1 MNAYAATAP
10 EEISEAP
17 AAAAS
22 CVEVGASFF
31 SDLVRAHFQ
40 REQERA
46 GGHVSASPA
55 TEELYQEKLEEF
67 ERKEGKLAAV
77 YWSTKTASA
86 IALTI
91 GVPRRQNNPI
101 AETEMEIRI
110 HRVTDWLTKDATPLA
125 NVLHD
130 CDLLAIRAGE
140 ILRGTSERIAMRWIF
155 SVQEHVLGFMERE
168 TDPTPEREAAF
179 IAQQRK
185 ELARI
190 EGYYLRAAAKAG
202 RIVYV
207 TGMLAGA
214 FIFVAGASIA
224 AMLLSRFSDNWDRDM
239 QVFLLCLGAG
249 AVGAL
254 VSVLSRMSSGDEE
267 KFNIDFE
274 VGRPLLRRLGLYKP
288 LVGTVFG
295 VIMYF
300 LLRSG
305 LLLTSPKPAQELY
318 FYGAVAFLAGFSE
331 RFTGVVFGNVE
342 RLVSGEDADAAQPA
356 QPPPEVQTAAA
367 ADAGG

>member
-1 MNAYAATAP
+1 MNAYAAAAP
-10 EEISEAP
+10 QEISEVPSVGSTCA
-17 AAAAS
+17 
-22 CVEVGASFF
+22 EVGAPFF
-31 SDLVRAHFQ
+31 SDLVRAHFR
-40 REQERA
+40 REAERVDN
-46 GGHVSASPA
+46 GVASPDA
-55 TEELYQEKLEEF
+55 EAQFQEKLAEF
-67 ERKEGKLAAV
+67 ERQEGKLAAV
-77 YWSTKTASA
+77 YWSSKTASA

-91 GVPRRQNNPI
+91 GVPRSMRNPV

-110 HRVTDWLTKDATPLA
+110 HRVTDWLTRDATPLA

-155 SVQEHVLGFMERE
+155 SVQEHVLGFVERE
-168 TDPTPEREAAF
+168 TNPKPERITAF
-179 IAQQRK
+179 VTQQRR

-190 EGYYLRAAAKAG
+190 EGYYLRAAAKAA

-207 TGMLAGA
+207 SGMLAGA
-214 FIFVAGASIA
+214 AMFVAGASVA
-224 AMLLSRFSDNWDRDM
+224 AILLDRFSQSWNSDMEVLLLSIA
-239 QVFLLCLGAG
+239 AG

-254 VSVLSRMSSGDEE
+254 VSVLARMSSGDEE

-288 LVGTVFG
+288 LVGAVFG

-305 LLLTSPKPAQELY
+305 LLLTKPDADTELY
-318 FYGAVAFLAGFSE
+318 FYGAVSFLAGFSE

-342 RLVSGEDADAAQPA
+342 RLVSGEEKPEEDT
-356 QPPPEVQTAAA
+356 QPPPAVQAAA
-367 ADAGG
+367 AAER

>member
-1 MNAYAATAP
+1 MHAYAAAAAP
-10 EEISEAP
+10 EEVSEAP
-17 AAAAS
+17 TAAS

-31 SDLVRAHFQ
+31 SDLVRAHFR

-46 GGHVSASPA
+46 GGHGSASPEA
-55 TEELYQEKLEEF
+55 EEQYREKLEEF
-67 ERKEGKLAAV
+67 ERQEGKLAAV

-91 GVPRRQNNPI
+91 GVPRWQRNPI
-101 AETEMEIRI
+101 AETEMVIRI
-110 HRVTDWLTKDATPLA
+110 HRVTDWLTRDATPLA

-168 TDPTPEREAAF
+168 SEPTPEREAAF
-179 IAQQRK
+179 VAQQKK

-207 TGMLAGA
+207 TGMIAGA
-214 FIFVAGASIA
+214 FLFVAGTSIA
-224 AMLLSRFSDNWDRDM
+224 AWLLERYSQSWNKDM
-239 QVFLLCLGAG
+239 EVLLLCIGAG

-288 LVGTVFG
+288 LVGAVFG

-305 LLLTSPKPAQELY
+305 LLLTSPTPDKELY

-342 RLVSGEDADAAQPA
+342 RLVSGEEKETEA
-356 QPPPEVQTAAA
+356 QPPPDVQAAAA
-367 ADAGG
+367 ADATG

>member
-1 MNAYAATAP
+1 MNAYAAAAP

-17 AAAAS
+17 AVGSTCA
-22 CVEVGASFF
+22 EVGAPFF
-31 SDLVRAHFQ
+31 SDLVRAHFR
-40 REQERA
+40 REEERA
-46 GGHVSASPA
+46 DNGAASPDA
-55 TEELYQEKLEEF
+55 EAQFQEKLLEF
-67 ERKEGKLAAV
+67 ERQEGRLAAV
-77 YWSTKTASA
+77 YWSSKTASA

-91 GVPRRQNNPI
+91 GAPKSMRNPV

-155 SVQEHVLGFMERE
+155 SVQEHVLGFVERE
-168 TDPTPEREAAF
+168 TNPKPERVSAF
-179 IAQQRK
+179 VSQQRK

-190 EGYYLRAAAKAG
+190 EGYYLRAAAKAA

-207 TGMLAGA
+207 SGMIAGA
-214 FIFVAGASIA
+214 LLFVAGAGIA
-224 AMLLSRFSDNWDRDM
+224 AVLLGRYSDNWNRDM
-239 QVFLLCLGAG
+239 QVMLLSIGAG

-254 VSVLSRMSSGDEE
+254 VSVLSRMSTGDEE

-288 LVGTVFG
+288 LVGAVFG
-295 VIMYF
+295 LIMYF

-305 LLLTSPKPAQELY
+305 LLLTKPEPDTEIY
-318 FYGAVAFLAGFSE
+318 FYGAVSFLAGFSE

-342 RLVSGEDADAAQPA
+342 RLVSGEEKDAESS
-356 QPPPEVQTAAA
+356 PPPEVQAAAA
-367 ADAGG
+367 ADA